1 MSSIGWKP
9 PEERDP
15 EAQEIPG
22 VRGRLLFMRLVV
34 VLVLCLLV
42 YRVYWL
48 QQTKGPD
55 LTVRASENQFAELT
69 TDPPRGVIVDRDGR
83 PLAINT
89 PSFNVTITPAF
100 LPSALTEADERQAV
114 FERLSLLTGVPLT
127 NTVQQEAL
135 IASANPELVSTYGRL
150 AEIYGASVAETLD
163 EADVVTRL
171 PDSIEAI
178 VEEHS
183 FAPYVPAVITTGVPI
198 SVAYRIEQESI
209 FLPGVRVI
217 PQPLREYPSGEL
229 TAHLIG
235 YMGPVPNQNWIDVLN
250 YERDDR
256 VGWAGLE
263 SSMELELAGDKGR
276 RTIEQDWTGR
286 EVRQIGEGEPPESGL
301 NLHLTLDLQ
310 LQEFTYDIVR
320 QYMEANRQTER
331 ADEITGERTNPEIE
345 QAAVVVMNPQ
355 TGEILAMVNLPTFDN
370 NRFQTEVP
378 VDYYLG
384 LARNDYTPLV
394 NHAISGTYPPGSTFK
409 LVPAAAALQ
418 EGIIS
423 PERFLFD
430 PGTIEIPNR
439 FAPNDPGRVQPFVC
453 WNLEGHGLMNMRLAL
468 ANSCD
473 IYFYKITGG
482 FDQDNEFVEGLTV
495 DRIDL
500 YGQQFGYGR
509 VQGIELPLE
518 AEGNLPTRAWKRQT
532 QGEPWSTGDDYN
544 LGIGQGFMTATPMQ
558 QAQMTSVIANGGF
571 LYRPSIVHHMTDAD
585 GNVVIV
591 DENSEIVAR
600 AHVGRNGETVLTDA
614 DGNPLVDPNITVEFD
629 ADGNPI
635 FEPDVIDTL
644 DVDRQYIQ
652 VVQEGMRMTNDRVS
666 DEEYGTGA
674 TYVEWETLE
683 AAGVTTAGKTGT
695 AEFCDN
701 IAIQRGWC
709 RFEDIAQRRI
719 LPTHAWYVAYAPF
732 DDPEIAVSVF
742 VFNGGE
748 GSAWATPIACHV
760 IAAYFGVGQYSS
772 IMGPLTEEEA
782 TAEPT
787 VCNPTQTFGGS
798 GFVPTVPQLVV
809 TGNVNT
815 PDTAEPPVLDEDIP
829 VDPTPAAGDEP
840 TVTPEE
846 TPEATTPAQSP

>member
-1 MSSIGWKP
+1 MSSMGWKP

-15 EAQEIPG
+15 EIQQIPG
-22 VRGRLLFMRLVV
+22 IGGRLLFMRAIVIV
-34 VLVLCLLV
+34 VLVLLV
-42 YRVYWL
+42 YRVYWI
-48 QQTKGPD
+48 QQTKGPS
-55 LTVRASENQFAELT
+55 LGERASENQFATLT
-69 TDPPRGVIVDRDGR
+69 TDAPRGVILDRNGL
-83 PLAINT
+83 PLAINK

-100 LPSALTEADERQAV
+100 LPTDDGERQAV

-127 NTVQQEAL
+127 NTIQQEAL
-135 IASANPELVSTYGRL
+135 IAEANPELVGTYSRL
-150 AEIYGASVAETLD
+150 AEIYGASVEETLD
-163 EADVVTRL
+163 EAGIVPQL

-178 VEEHS
+178 VAENS

-217 PQPLREYPSGEL
+217 PQALREYPSGEY

-286 EVRQIGEGEPPESGL
+286 EVRQVGEAMEPEAGL
-301 NLHLTLDLQ
+301 NLHLTLDLR
-310 LQEFTYDIVR
+310 LQMITYDILR
-320 QYMEANRQTER
+320 QFMEENRNTAR
-331 ADEITGERTNPEIE
+331 VDEITGERTLPEIE
-345 QAAVVVMNPQ
+345 QASVVAINPQ
-355 TGEILAMVNLPTFDN
+355 TGEVLAMVNLPTFDN

-418 EGIIS
+418 EGVIS
-423 PERFLFD
+423 PDRLLFD

-453 WNLEGHGLMNMRLAL
+453 WNLAGHGLMNMRLAIKH
-468 ANSCD
+468 SCD
-473 IYFYKITGG
+473 VYFYKVAGG
-482 FDQDNEFVEGLTV
+482 FDQDGEFVEGLTV

-500 YGQQFGYGR
+500 YGRQFGYGR

-518 AEGNLPTRAWKRQT
+518 ATGNLPTRAWKRQT

-544 LGIGQGFMTATPMQ
+544 LGIGQGFMTATPLQ
-558 QAQMTSVIANGGF
+558 QAQMTAVIANGGF
-571 LYRPSIVHHMTDAD
+571 LYRPRIVHHMTDAD

-600 AHVGRNGETVLTDA
+600 AHLGRNGETILTDA
-614 DGNPLVDPNITVEFD
+614 EGNPLNDPSIAVEFD
-629 ADGNPI
+629 AQGNYI
-635 FEPDVIDTL
+635 FEPQVVDTL
-644 DVDRQYIQ
+644 AVDPEYIR
-652 VVQEGMRMTNDRVS
+652 VVQEGMRMVNQHPSED
-666 DEEYGTGA
+666 DFGTGA
-674 TYVEWETLE
+674 TYVEWESLA
-683 AAGVTTAGKTGT
+683 AAGIPTAGKTGT
-695 AEFCDN
+695 AEYCDN
-701 IAIQRGWC
+701 IAINRGWC
-709 RFEDIAQRRI
+709 RFEDIEQRRI
-719 LPTHAWYVAYAPF
+719 LPTHAWYVAYAPY
-732 DDPEIAVSVF
+732 DNPEIAVSVF
-742 VFNGGE
+742 IFNGGE

-772 IMGPLTEEEA
+772 LMGDLTPEEAAQQPTVCNSILFFPDLPQIDLPGVEEEA
-782 TAEPT
+782 TPDAGQEGAP
-787 VCNPTQTFGGS
+787 S
-798 GFVPTVPQLVV
+798 G
-809 TGNVNT
+809 
-815 PDTAEPPVLDEDIP
+815 EDIP
-829 VDPTPAAGDEP
+829 LPIEPQPGIDGSTVITP
-840 TVTPEE
+840 TVEE
-846 TPEATTPAQSP
+846 TGPIPAPYPAP